1 VGFGCVVGDS
11 PCTAMDEEDGV
22 ADGRSWHGVMVP
34 QMRDGN

>member
-1 VGFGCVVGDS
+1 
-11 PCTAMDEEDGV
+11 MDEEDGV